1 MKDKNK
7 FIFGTGEIKTKEEWD
22 TLFLE
27 TYKDGYKAVIGSED
41 YQTLEVINKGDVKMK
56 RRTKEELEQEAK
68 RRMVMWS
75 GKYSLFQRLNEIDMI
90 KRAIEESKK

>member
-1 MKDKNK
+1 MKDK
-7 FIFGTGEIKTKEEWD
+7 FVFGVGEIKTKEEWKA
-22 TLFLE
+22 LYLE

-41 YQTLEVINKGDVKMK
+41 YQTLEVINKGDVEMK

-68 RRMVMWS
+68 RRMVMWA
-75 GKYSLFQRLNEIDMI
+75 GKTSLFQRLNEIEII